1 MLGAYFCKKIFIV
14 FIRWLAPISMAIY
27 SPGMDFF
34 KALDAVRY
42 LLSCDPQ
49 KELIQKYVTF
59 HFYFDRNHTPK
70 DVSFYLMF
78 FF

>member
-1 MLGAYFCKKIFIV
+1 
-14 FIRWLAPISMAIY
+14 MAIY

-49 KELIQKYVTF
+49 KDLIQKYVTF

-70 DVSFYLMF
+70 DVSFNLMF
-78 FF
+78 FFKRNPQEHLFLVIQRNKFKSH